1 MLDKTKSA
9 ANNRSQPTLFTTLR
23 CIQCGHITRFRASH
37 ACDAVPE
44 FFQSEICIEYFVAF
58 DNSYNEKSM
67 QRGLQNMH
75 IHMTDHYI
83 NLLGWVLFLISA
95 IGFCIASVGSFW
107 AMFGSVFFLIACLVF
122 MIPFFRRKGVPD
134 DTH

>member
-1 MLDKTKSA
+1 
-9 ANNRSQPTLFTTLR
+9 
-23 CIQCGHITRFRASH
+23 
-37 ACDAVPE
+37 
-44 FFQSEICIEYFVAF
+44 
-58 DNSYNEKSM
+58 M

-95 IGFCIASVGSFW
+95 IGFCIARVGSFW
-107 AMFGSVFFLIACLVF
+107 AMFGSGFFLIACLVF